1 VVGGV
6 VGGGVARTQDPSQ
19 RLPTP
24 IAAIQVGQERVEPEG
39 VLVAAGRALLPV
51 GVGIHQRG
59 IKVKDEPAGRGG
71 SGPPHPRPG
80 GGAGGSQARQAGL
93 AGPRELLDHSPGGR
107 DRGHRPKER
116 LVPAKQAQVAEA
128 VATVGEHHD
137 QIAQHLGWLVTAC
150 PAAAAA
156 RELFQRMGEPDPVG
170 QLGQQ
175 PDPGVA
181 DQLLVGNA
189 YRIARV
195 GRLHPHPPG
204 LVD

>member
-1 VVGGV
+1 VRQGELKQDGVVGGV

-150 PAAAAA
+150 PAAARAA
-156 RELFQRMGEPDPVG
+156 SCSSAWVSPIRSANSASSPIPAWLTSCSSATPT
-170 QLGQQ
+170 
-175 PDPGVA
+175 A
-181 DQLLVGNA
+181 
-189 YRIARV
+189 
-195 GRLHPHPPG
+195 
-204 LVD
+204 